1 MAVGFKVKFYW
12 YQIGFGDFLH
22 SFFSTVAYNLEDKKW
37 GSRFPVIM
45 NKLYQGKINREDI
58 EKAIE
63 ELSIIKKELQSFSP
77 DKVIWDIED
86 ISKQPPWGDNISK
99 DITNLSNYFITS
111 DGEDFISV
119 FFHALEKSKEVNSDI
134 EIKSV

>member
-1 MAVGFKVKFYW
+1 MSTTGFASGSY
-12 YQIGFGDFLH
+12 
-22 SFFSTVAYNLEDKKW
+22 
-37 GSRFPVIM
+37 SRFLSYPPAI
-45 NKLYQGKINREDI
+45 KII
-58 EKAIE
+58 FSLKAFI
-63 ELSIIKKELQSFSP
+63 P

-111 DGEDFISV
+111 DGEYFISV